1 MRLAAAIEYIP
12 EATGPPPPRSM
23 VSRRCSTFPR
33 TSLRPLLG
41 ARRSSRPGERIAV
54 AAAWDARR
62 GEVKTGLPDGRPQ
75 AEIQLTTGEKTA
87 CRAFSR
93 SGRPIPLAAA
103 PVGPYRQDG
112 DGNYVAT
119 FAGASPESRAL
130 GRHFRRA
137 QPPLSLLGTPCT
149 RQGNFRQHPRIWP
162 DPSRFCAAAGHFRCG
177 VEFCHGLLA

>member
-1 MRLAAAIEYIP
+1 MNDWGDRNEHWREAGEGGDAAGRCHRVHTRSDWPAAAPVDGEQALLDLPPNQPAPAVGCSALIP
-12 EATGPPPPRSM
+12 S
-23 VSRRCSTFPR
+23 
-33 TSLRPLLG
+33 
-41 ARRSSRPGERIAV
+41 GERIAV

-119 FAGASPESRAL
+119 FAGASPESRAWAVTSA
-130 GRHFRRA
+130 G
-137 QPPLSLLGTPCT
+137 LSPSFAARYALHTT
-149 RQGNFRQHPRIWP
+149 R
-162 DPSRFCAAAGHFRCG
+162 
-177 VEFCHGLLA
+177 

>member
-137 QPPLSLLGTPCT
+137 QPL
-149 RQGNFRQHPRIWP
+149 
-162 DPSRFCAAAGHFRCG
+162 FRCSVRPAHDKVISVSILEYG
-177 VEFCHGLLA
+177 PIRAVSAPRPATSGAAWSFATGC